1 MWKEFKAFA
10 MRGNVID
17 LAVGVIIGSAFTG
30 IVNSLV
36 NDIIMPPIGMLLK
49 GVDFKDLF
57 ISLDGVDYPSLAAA
71 QEAGGATWNYGA
83 FINNV
88 LNFLIVAFV
97 IFLVVRQINKIR
109 KRMEKQDAAKAEA
122 KAKDIRECPQCLSEI
137 PIKAKRC
144 KYCTSVVEAKS
155 ES

>member
-1 MWKEFKAFA
+1 MWKEFKKFIA
-10 MRGNVID
+10 RGNVID

-36 NDIIMPPIGMLLK
+36 KDIIMPPIGMLLK

-71 QEAGGATWNYGA
+71 QEAGGATWNYGQ

-88 LNFLIVAFV
+88 LNFLIIATV
-97 IFLVVRQINKIR
+97 IFLVVRQINLVKQ
-109 KRMEKQDAAKAEA
+109 KFEKDAAKKEPDT
-122 KAKDIRECPQCLSEI
+122 KKCPECLSDI
-137 PIKAKRC
+137 PIKATRC
-144 KYCTSVVEAKS
+144 KYCTSVVGSVAK
-155 ES
+155 E

>member
-122 KAKDIRECPQCLSEI
+122 KAKDTRECPQCLSEI